1 MVYVANVGDAK
12 SLIIHPASTTHQQLS
27 PEGLKKSGV
36 TEELVRLAVGIES
49 VEDIIQTLDQAIQKA
64 TGISTIK
71 TSDIDVINW
80 LFSSPFDRSDG
91 LRQKTIAVK
100 GSENLLQEVNALAT
114 QGYKITLLEEIKDDE
129 IIDVLVTDQKVTT
142 EESEAASLVWATDE
156 ALLENVGSST
166 PKIIGRNLVEEAN
179 RVRANKPET
188 VLTK

>member
-71 TSDIDVINW
+71 TTDEDVIKW
-80 LFSSPFDRSDG
+80 LFSTPFDRSEG

-100 GSENLLQEVNALAT
+100 GSENLIQETRILTA
-114 QGYKITLLEEIKDDE
+114 QGYKITPLEEVKDDE
-129 IIDVLVTDQKVTT
+129 IIDVLVTEQELTADDIKNV
-142 EESEAASLVWATDE
+142 SIIWSTDGN
-156 ALLENVGSST
+156 LLENISASIPRITG
-166 PKIIGRNLVEEAN
+166 KN
-179 RVRANKPET
+179 
-188 VLTK
+188 